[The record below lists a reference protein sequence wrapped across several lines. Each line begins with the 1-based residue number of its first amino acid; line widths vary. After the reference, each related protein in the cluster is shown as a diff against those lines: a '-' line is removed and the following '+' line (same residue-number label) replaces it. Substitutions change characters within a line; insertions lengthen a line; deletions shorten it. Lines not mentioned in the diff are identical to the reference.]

1 MQEIKLPVVETE
13 FRVAKKIL
21 AGNKTIYTVVKVSIL
36 KGEDDKIMGSW
47 LTPLAMLIIE
57 PGRQYALSISGE
69 KMPLEMVLEL
79 APSLK
84 AVVDKARGIHKV
96 KVT

>member
-1 MQEIKLPVVETE
+1 MRDIKLPVVETE
-13 FRVAKKIL
+13 FRVAKGMI
-21 AGNKTIYTVVKVSIL
+21 AGNKTIYTVIKVSTL
-36 KGEDDKIMGSW
+36 KAEDGKIMGSW

-57 PGRQYALSISGE
+57 PGRQYALSITGE
-69 KMPLEMVLEL
+69 KMPLEMILEL

-84 AVVDKARGIHKV
+84 AVVDKARGIHRI

>member
-1 MQEIKLPVVETE
+1 MQDIKLPVVETE
-13 FRVAKKIL
+13 FRVAKEII
-21 AGNKTIYTVVKVSIL
+21 AGNKTIYTVIKVSIL
-36 KGEDDKIMGSW
+36 KAEDGKIMGSW

-57 PGRQYALSISGE
+57 PGRQYALSITGE
-69 KMPLEMVLEL
+69 KMPLEMILEL

-84 AVVDKARGIHKV
+84 AVVDKARGIHRI

>member
-1 MQEIKLPVVETE
+1 MQDIKLPVVETE
-13 FRVAKKIL
+13 FRVAKEMV
-21 AGNKTIYTVVKVSIL
+21 AGNKTIYTVIKVSIL
-36 KGEDDKIMGSW
+36 KAEDGKIMGSW

-57 PGRQYALSISGE
+57 PGRQYALSITGE
-69 KMPLEMVLEL
+69 KMPLEMILEL

-84 AVVDKARGIHKV
+84 AVVDKARGIHRI